1 VENFELHR
9 IRVFRKLKRQK
20 RQKAGDASAYRYLP
34 ISADL

>member
-9 IRVFRKLKRQK
+9 IRVFRKLK